1 MLYFKYKKDYY
12 FIYILEKQKDIRVY
26 ELSNDRDLKFYF
38 APDPFEMSNSQTSNE
53 DTNESESQNQTEE
66 ANQVLMILKI
76 WTIVLIINLFFE
88 LLTTSTMNT
97 FIFKIDDLSLSV

>member
-53 DTNESESQNQTEE
+53 DTNESESQKQIKK
-66 ANQVLMILKI
+66 QQHKKVIL
-76 WTIVLIINLFFE
+76 LI
-88 LLTTSTMNT
+88 
-97 FIFKIDDLSLSV
+97 